1 MKARQKLA
9 INLRRLRVERDLSQE
24 RLAADSGVDRAYV
37 GGIERQTE
45 NPSID
50 LLDKLAAA
58 LEVEVNELLLP
69 PRSDDM
75 PDNLKVGRKPKGS
88 AGKRSAGLG

>member
-1 MKARQKLA
+1 MNARQKLA
-9 INLRRLRVERDLSQE
+9 INMRRLRVERGMTQE

-50 LLDKLAAA
+50 ILDKLAAA
-58 LEVEVNELLLP
+58 LESEVAALLAAP
-69 PRSDDM
+69 TSDEM
-75 PDNLKVGRKPKGS
+75 PGNLKVGRKPKG
-88 AGKRSAGLG
+88 

>member
-1 MKARQKLA
+1 MNARQKLA
-9 INLRRLRVERDLSQE
+9 INMRRLRVERGMTQE

-50 LLDKLAAA
+50 ILDKLAAA
-58 LEVEVNELLLP
+58 LEAEVAALLAAP
-69 PRSDDM
+69 ISDEM
-75 PDNLKVGRKPKGS
+75 PGNLKVGRKPKG
-88 AGKRSAGLG
+88 